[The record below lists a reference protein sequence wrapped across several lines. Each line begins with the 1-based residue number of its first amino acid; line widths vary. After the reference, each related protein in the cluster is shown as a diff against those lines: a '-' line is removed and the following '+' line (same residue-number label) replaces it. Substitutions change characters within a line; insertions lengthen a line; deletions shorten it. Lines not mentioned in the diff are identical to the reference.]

1 MLTKLRQVFGDRPTP
16 GVVAVYLFGSYA
28 QGRARTDSDVDLG
41 ILLDP
46 GVHHD
51 REQRFAARL
60 EVLAHVGGRLGAPA
74 DVVILNDAP
83 PLLGREIVTDGIAV
97 RVYDKAAD
105 HAYRRDVQLR
115 AADIAP
121 FIERHRRGLLAGL
134 TT

>member
-1 MLTKLRQVFGDRPTP
+1 MLTTLRQVFGDRPAP

-41 ILLDP
+41 ILLDT
-46 GVHHD
+46 GIHHD
-51 REQRFAARL
+51 REERFAARL

-83 PLLGREIVTDGIAV
+83 PLLGRAIVTDGIAV

>member
-1 MLTKLRQVFGDRPTP
+1 MLTRLRQIFGDRPLP
-16 GVVAVYLFGSYA
+16 GVAAVYLFGSHA
-28 QGRARTDSDVDLG
+28 HGRARSDSDVDLG
-41 ILLDP
+41 ILLDRAVRRN
-46 GVHHD
+46 G
-51 REQRFAARL
+51 EERFAARL

-83 PLLGREIVTDGIAV
+83 PLLGRAIVTDGIAV
-97 RVYDKAAD
+97 RVYDDAAD
-105 HAYRRDVQLR
+105 HAYRRDIQLR